1 MVDKERLLTLEERTV
16 LEKLALEPGVEGKR
30 AGALLLLDD
39 GENQAVAAEQTGLT
53 KGQVQYILKKF
64 RSQRLLAF
72 PSALGLLPPDPAQP
86 PIEEAAVPEAEE
98 SETKTQESHEEPS
111 TQVGRLLAELDDLV
125 DALRNFVPDAKQTPY
140 SPLRMLTLVRSS
152 ISRYTPDVQISVLEQ
167 FEDMTREDLMDLD
180 TWKGLAYMIAYSAQ
194 FQAVQTKDKLN
205 EQLPEPIKPDSIFAM
220 FKGGL
225 DRITPDIARQIAGLF
240 EGATREDLLDL
251 DTWKGVWYMLNYSL
265 QFQAEQVKLRLMG
278 GEEEE

>member
-1 MVDKERLLTLEERTV
+1 MTDKERLLTLEERTV
-16 LEKLALEPGVEGKR
+16 LQKLALDPGLEGKR
-30 AGALLLLDD
+30 AAALLLLDD
-39 GENQAVAAEQTGLT
+39 GASQSVAAEQTGLT

-64 RSQRLLAF
+64 RSQRLLAL
-72 PSALGLLPPDPAQP
+72 PNALGLLPPDPAQP
-86 PIEEAAVPEAEE
+86 PIEEAAVLEE
-98 SETKTQESHEEPS
+98 EEGETRTQERYEEPS
-111 TQVGRLLAELDDLV
+111 TQLGRLLAELDDLV
-125 DALRNFVPDAKQTPY
+125 DALRNSIPDAGQTPY

-152 ISRYTPDVQISVLEQ
+152 LSRYTPDVQISVLEQ
-167 FEDMTREDLMDLD
+167 FEDMSREDLMDLD

-205 EQLPEPIKPDSIFAM
+205 DQLPEPIKPDSLFAM

-225 DRITPDIARQIAGLF
+225 DRITPDIARQIASIF

-265 QFQAEQVKLRLMG
+265 QFQAEQIKLRLMG
-278 GEEEE
+278 GDEEE

>member
-1 MVDKERLLTLEERTV
+1 MTEKERLLTLEERTV
-16 LEKLALEPGVEGKR
+16 LEKLALESNEEGKR
-30 AGALLLLDD
+30 AAALLALDD
-39 GENQAVAAEQTGLT
+39 GESQAGAAERTGLT

-72 PSALGLLPPDPAQP
+72 PSALGLLPPDPVQP
-86 PIEEAAVPEAEE
+86 AIEEAAVPEELGTEE
-98 SETKTQESHEEPS
+98 RDEKPS
-111 TQVGRLLAELDDLV
+111 TQLGRLLAELDGLV
-125 DALRNFVPDAKQTPY
+125 DALRNSIPDASQTPY

-194 FQAVQTKDKLN
+194 FQATQTKDKLN
-205 EQLPEPIKPDSIFAM
+205 EQMPEPLKPDSIFAM
-220 FKGGL
+220 VKGGL
-225 DRITPDIARQIAGLF
+225 DRITPDIAKQILSSF

-265 QFQAEQVKLRLMG
+265 QFQAEQIKLRLMG
-278 GEEEE
+278 EEEE

>member
-1 MVDKERLLTLEERTV
+1 MTDKEQLLTIEERAV
-16 LEKLALEPGVEGKR
+16 LEKLALEPGEEGKR
-30 AGALLLLDD
+30 AAALLLLDD
-39 GENQAVAAEQTGLT
+39 GESQALSAEQTGLT

-86 PIEEAAVPEAEE
+86 PIEEAAEPEAEE
-98 SETKTQESHEEPS
+98 GETRTQESQEEPS
-111 TQVGRLLAELDDLV
+111 TQVGRLLAELDGLV
-125 DALRNFVPDAKQTPY
+125 NALRNSIPDANQTPY

-205 EQLPEPIKPDSIFAM
+205 EQLPEPIKPDSILAM

-225 DRITPDIARQIAGLF
+225 DRITPDIARQIAGIF

-265 QFQAEQVKLRLMG
+265 QFQAEQIKLRLMG

>member
-1 MVDKERLLTLEERTV
+1 MVDKEQLLTLEERTV
-16 LEKLALEPGVEGKR
+16 LEKLELEPGVEGKR

-125 DALRNFVPDAKQTPY
+125 DALKNFVPDAKQTPY

-205 EQLPEPIKPDSIFAM
+205 EQLPEPIKPDSIFAL